1 MRCRKRKTNAPV
13 LLHSMG
19 KFDSSC
25 FNHLTRNFGG
35 KLTYDEQLYLKRD
48 NRLLNLVMKDSFVE
62 LCCIYSVELLL
73 CFEGFNS
80 LKRQY
85 KSEIYPKQDNFGSHG
100 YNSKGTFCALEDVD

>member
-1 MRCRKRKTNAPV
+1 
-13 LLHSMG
+13 
-19 KFDSSC
+19 
-25 FNHLTRNFGG
+25 
-35 KLTYDEQLYLKRD
+35 
-48 NRLLNLVMKDSFVE
+48 MKDGFVE

-85 KSEIYPKQDNFGSHG
+85 KSEIYPKQDTFGSHG